1 VVPLLVSW
9 ITVRLAMRVVP
20 RPDGLEPTVVWFAG
34 AVVVSSVVFQIV
46 RRMIGRFSSLGVL
59 FSLSL
64 TFPDAA
70 PSRMRAFLGSRAEPP
85 AADLETMVN
94 ADFDAAMKAKRL
106 ADLVA
111 KVSRR
116 EARSGR
122 HSDRVR
128 GYVELIAQELG
139 LRDEEL
145 ERLRWATLLHD
156 VGLLDV
162 PARILDSRGELR
174 AEDRALIE
182 AHPVHAIG
190 HLAPFA
196 DWLGPWAGAATEHH
210 ERWDGTGYPAGLAGE
225 EISLAGRI
233 VAVAD
238 AYDAMTALRSYKKP
252 IAPAAARR
260 ELVDNAGTQFDPAI
274 VRAFLEVG
282 IHRNRAGLGALGVLA
297 EVPGQL
303 LTAVSGAGAG
313 AGATAGVAAVSAVA
327 IATTAVAIPEISIDS
342 PPPAVRIERV
352 VDAPTETTV
361 VTTILPTTT
370 APPTTRPPA
379 PTTTSTTTSTTT
391 TTTTT
396 QPPTSTAP
404 PTTTAPPP
412 APPTTTT
419 VAPTTTAPPAPTTTT
434 VPSYPTAPPTTT
446 TTAPPTYPSV

>member
-1 VVPLLVSW
+1 MSRFSAPAQSDLPEVDAARGAWKARPVLAWCIRAALIVVPLVVSW
-9 ITVRLAMRVVP
+9 VAVRAAMRVVP
-20 RPDGLEPTVVWFAG
+20 RPDGLGPTVAWFAG
-34 AVVVSSVVFQIV
+34 AVVGSSVVFQIV
-46 RRMIGRFSSLGVL
+46 RRLIGRFSSLGVL

-70 PSRMRAFLGSRAEPP
+70 PSRMRAFLGSRAELP
-85 AADLETMVN
+85 AADLETMVT
-94 ADFDAAMKAKRL
+94 ADFDASMKAKRL
-106 ADLVA
+106 ADLVT

-128 GYVELIAQELG
+128 GYVELIAAELG
-139 LRDEEL
+139 LDDADI

-162 PARILDSRGELR
+162 PARVLDSRGELSD
-174 AEDRALIE
+174 ADRALIE

-196 DWLGPWAGAATEHH
+196 DWLGPWAGAATDHH

-225 EISLAGRI
+225 DISLAGRI

-260 ELVDNAGTQFDPAI
+260 ELVDNAGTQFDPTI

-282 IHRNRAGLGALGVLA
+282 IHRNRAGLGALGALA

-313 AGATAGVAAVSAVA
+313 AGATATARPRSA
-327 IATTAVAIPEISIDS
+327 P
-342 PPPAVRIERV
+342 
-352 VDAPTETTV
+352 
-361 VTTILPTTT
+361 
-370 APPTTRPPA
+370 
-379 PTTTSTTTSTTT
+379 
-391 TTTTT
+391 
-396 QPPTSTAP
+396 
-404 PTTTAPPP
+404 
-412 APPTTTT
+412 
-419 VAPTTTAPPAPTTTT
+419 
-434 VPSYPTAPPTTT
+434 
-446 TTAPPTYPSV
+446 